1 MVDESPVIIYL
12 VAGHS
17 VCLRRLVSQHDSY
30 VMMRTACMSCPRSVQ
45 DEENEETGKFRGIVF
60 VRERKIATRLCQLIR
75 EHPELSKVGIS
86 PAVRFL
92 SSVFFTSST
101 SSDVRGQHMGSGF

>member
-1 MVDESPVIIYL
+1 
-12 VAGHS
+12 
-17 VCLRRLVSQHDSY
+17 
-30 VMMRTACMSCPRSVQ
+30 MSCPRSVQ

-86 PAVRFL
+86 PAVRFPFSL
-92 SSVFFTSST
+92 FFFFPFFDFIRMSGVST
-101 SSDVRGQHMGSGF
+101 WGVAHELGIRHGRGSRIISWIPSMLE